1 MTKKGKAR
9 GFNVDQQAF
18 EDIARGLNE
27 RAGKDPNHPAA
38 IRARI
43 EALETV
49 LEKAIKLPVRLPII
63 GDRIGVDAL
72 LGFLPVAG
80 DIIGGIM
87 SSYLIWEARNLGMS
101 KWQITRMGWNTLF
114 DTAIGFV
121 PFLGDAVDVLFRS
134 NTKNL
139 RIVRAHL
146 DKHHPET
153 AVIEGDVL

>member
-1 MTKKGKAR
+1 MTGRGKPTSF
-9 GFNVDQQAF
+9 GVDQQVF
-18 EDIARGLNE
+18 EEIARGLGE

-49 LEKAIKLPVRLPII
+49 LEKAIKLPFRLPVI

-72 LGFLPVAG
+72 LGFLPVLG
-80 DIIGGIM
+80 DVIGGIM

-101 KWQITRMGWNTLF
+101 KWQMTRMGWNTVF

-121 PFLGDAVDVLFRS
+121 PFLGDAADVLFRS

-139 RIVRAHL
+139 RIVKKHL